1 MLRPFCYKHNM
12 GRIERFYRK
21 NFKRL
26 TGFIKEY
33 TDGSYSI
40 AGDIVQM
47 VFLRLLEME
56 ADGRINFYDE
66 EDSLNFFYV
75 YRSCINTALKYQ
87 RAKRKINKVSLD
99 DLDFDFLEE
108 TALPEERQ
116 AMERLLDYM
125 EQEMDD
131 FHWYDAKML
140 RIHMEGTSMNKIHR
154 ETSIGLTSIKN
165 TIKNGKARIHDRL
178 NEDWEDYSNGDY
190 NQI

>member
-56 ADGRINFYDE
+56 AEGRINFYDE

-87 RAKRKINKVSLD
+87 RAKRKINKVRLD

-178 NEDWEDYSNGDY
+178 SEDWEDYSNGDY

>member
-1 MLRPFCYKHNM
+1 MLRPFCYEHNM

-33 TDGSYSI
+33 TDGSYSV

-56 ADGRINFYDE
+56 AEGRINFYDE

-87 RAKRKINKVSLD
+87 RAKRKVNKVSLD

-108 TALPEERQ
+108 AGLPEERQ

-131 FHWYDAKML
+131 FHWYDAKMI

-165 TIKNGKARIHDRL
+165 TIKNGKSRIHDRL
-178 NEDWEDYSNGDY
+178 REDWEDFGNGDY
-190 NQI
+190 EKI